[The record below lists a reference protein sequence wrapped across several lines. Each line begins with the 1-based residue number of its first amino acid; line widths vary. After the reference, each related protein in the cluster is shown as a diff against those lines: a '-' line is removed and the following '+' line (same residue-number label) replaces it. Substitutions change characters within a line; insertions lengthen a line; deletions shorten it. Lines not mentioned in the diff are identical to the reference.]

1 MSLVDSGFSVDNS
14 VRIKQGDM
22 VGMQRLIEYIARC
35 PFSLNR
41 IVSIT
46 KDNKVLYRASHATC
60 FPFPLSGDETLMD
73 GIPRNFELFDP
84 LDFLAEILQ
93 HIPNKGEHQYR
104 FYGWYSNKKRGLREK
119 EKQKQASGNPESD
132 TSNQKKCPLSWAALI
147 RAVFEVDPLV
157 CPRCGGTMKIISFIQ
172 EEDVIRSIL
181 KHCNLWK
188 ESLPRPPPE
197 KVVPS
202 DTELV
207 YDYDFVEPA

>member
-1 MSLVDSGFSVDNS
+1 
-14 VRIKQGDM
+14 
-22 VGMQRLIEYIARC
+22 
-35 PFSLNR
+35 LN
-41 IVSIT
+41 
-46 KDNKVLYRASHATC
+46 
-60 FPFPLSGDETLMD
+60 
-73 GIPRNFELFDP
+73 
-84 LDFLAEILQ
+84 
-93 HIPNKGEHQYR
+93 PNKGEHQYR

-119 EKQKQASGNPESD
+119 EKQKKTSGNPESD
-132 TSNQKKCPLSWAALI
+132 TSNRKKCPLSWAALI
-147 RAVFEVDPLV
+147 RAVFEVNPLV

-197 KVVPS
+197 KTVPS